1 MAIALGTENRRQVR
15 LVIGLFVVIALVAG
29 WEVYSTFGPSGPSSS
44 HQAVRPVMA
53 AARTATPA
61 HKPSRSRL
69 DPVLRIDEL
78 NRTEQLEY
86 TGNGRDVFS
95 PVFAPVV
102 VETPAAPPRP
112 AEVAAVPPVI
122 EPPKPPSMD
131 LKYLGFAQTKDKTY
145 TALFTH
151 GDDMFAAKT
160 GDIMF
165 HRFRVGVIQPSSVQ
179 VTDLTHNITQNISVA
194 APASN

>member
-1 MAIALGTENRRQVR
+1 MAIALGTENKKQVR
-15 LVIGLFVVIALVAG
+15 LVVGLFVVIGIVGA
-29 WEVYSTFGPSGPSSS
+29 WEVYTNFAAPSS
-44 HQAVRPVMA
+44 HPAVRPVLA
-53 AARTATPA
+53 ASKSGATA
-61 HKPSRSRL
+61 HKASRSKL
-69 DPVLRIDEL
+69 DPVLRLDEL
-78 NRTEQLEY
+78 TRTEQLEY
-86 TGNGRDVFS
+86 SGNGRDVFS
-95 PVFAPVV
+95 AVLPPVV
-102 VETPAAPPRP
+102 VEKPIVSPRP
-112 AEVAAVPPVI
+112 DAISAAVAPAP

-179 VTDLTHNITQNISVA
+179 VTDLTHNITQNIAVV
-194 APASN
+194 ASN

>member
-1 MAIALGTENRRQVR
+1 MAIALGTENKKQVR
-15 LVIGLFVVIALVAG
+15 LVVGLFAVIGLVGA
-29 WEVYSTFGPSGPSSS
+29 WEVYNTFASPSS
-44 HQAVRPVMA
+44 HAAVRPVMA
-53 AARTATPA
+53 AAKSGSTTGSMA
-61 HKPSRSRL
+61 HKATRSKL
-69 DPVLRIDEL
+69 DPVLRLDEL
-78 NRTEQLEY
+78 ARTEQLEY

-95 PVFAPVV
+95 AVLPPVV
-102 VETPAAPPRP
+102 PEKPIAPARP
-112 AEVAAVPPVI
+112 DAVAAAVAPAP

-179 VTDLTHNITQNISVA
+179 VTDLTHNITQNIAVV
-194 APASN
+194 ASN

>member
-1 MAIALGTENRRQVR
+1 MAIALGTENKRQVR
-15 LVIGLFVVIALVAG
+15 LVAGLFIAIAAIVA
-29 WEVYSTFGPSGPSSS
+29 WQVYNAMGTSNSRPV
-44 HQAVRPVMA
+44 ARPVMA
-53 AARTATPA
+53 ARTSAPAR
-61 HKPSRSRL
+61 KSSRSRL

-78 NRTEQLEY
+78 DRTEGVQY
-86 TGNGRDVFS
+86 DGNGRDVFS
-95 PVFAPVV
+95 PVLAPVV
-102 VETPAAPPRP
+102 VETPAASARP
-112 AEVAAVPPVI
+112 DQIAATVPPVV

-179 VTDLTHNITQNISVA
+179 VTDLTHNITQNISVV
-194 APASN
+194 ASN

>member
-1 MAIALGTENRRQVR
+1 MAIALGTENKRQVR
-15 LVIGLFVVIALVAG
+15 LVAGLLIAIVALAG
-29 WEVYSTFGPSGPSSS
+29 WEVYNAMGSSNS
-44 HQAVRPVMA
+44 RPVA
-53 AARTATPA
+53 RPVLAARTSTTAR
-61 HKPSRSRL
+61 KPSRSRL
-69 DPVLRIDEL
+69 DPVLRIEEL
-78 NRTEQLEY
+78 DRTESVQY
-86 TGNGRDVFS
+86 DGNGRDVFS
-95 PVFAPVV
+95 PVMAPVV
-102 VETPAAPPRP
+102 VETPAASARP
-112 AEVAAVPPVI
+112 DLIAAAVPQVV

-179 VTDLTHNITQNISVA
+179 VTDLTHNITQSISVV
-194 APASN
+194 ASN

>member
-1 MAIALGTENRRQVR
+1 MAIALGTENKKQVR
-15 LVIGLFVVIALVAG
+15 LVIALFAAIGVIAVF
-29 WEVYSTFGPSGPSSS
+29 EVYTNFVAPSAHP
-44 HQAVRPVMA
+44 AVRPVLA
-53 AARTATPA
+53 AAHTTSSV
-61 HKPSRSRL
+61 KKTSRSKL

-95 PVFAPVV
+95 AVLPPVV
-102 VETPAAPPRP
+102 VEKPAASARP
-112 AEVAAVPPVI
+112 DLIAAAVPTVV

-179 VTDLTHNITQNISVA
+179 VTDLTHNITQNIAVV
-194 APASN
+194 ASN